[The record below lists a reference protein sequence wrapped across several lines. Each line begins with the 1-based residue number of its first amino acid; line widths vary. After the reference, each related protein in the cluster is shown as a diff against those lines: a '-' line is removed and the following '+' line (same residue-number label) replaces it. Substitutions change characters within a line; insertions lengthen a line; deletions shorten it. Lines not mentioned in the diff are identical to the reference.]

1 MFDNLLGDIA
11 KGIVRHIATAAGGWL
26 VAQHILACTNA
37 AQAAGT
43 CSDYNGFVGSV
54 IFLGGV
60 AWSAYE
66 KFSQIRASAA
76 GNPASKS

>member
-1 MFDNLLGDIA
+1 MFDNLIADIV

-26 VAQHILACTNA
+26 VAQHILNCAPRA
-37 AQAAGT
+37 AAAGT
-43 CSDYNGFVGSV
+43 CSDYNGFIGSV

-66 KFSQIRASAA
+66 KFSRTH
-76 GNPASKS
+76 